1 MSDLEMKTI
10 KRLNAALIILG
21 GLLAMIA
28 LATFSGEVYEI
39 LFNLQAD
46 PVPISQSLSVACW
59 SAIGAVSL
67 GLVGGLLAIVRRGR
81 HLRDTFAHLEHG
93 R

>member
-1 MSDLEMKTI
+1 M

-28 LATFSGEVYEI
+28 LASFSGAVYEI

-46 PVPISQSLSVACW
+46 PVPISQSLSVASW

-67 GLVGGLLAIVRRGR
+67 GLVGGLLTIVRRGR
-81 HLRDTFAHLEHG
+81 HWRDTFAHLEQG